1 MKLAGAALVG
11 LSAVI
16 FGVSE
21 SKRISDC
28 GRLRK
33 SLILL
38 LKEIKRGVAQGE
50 PLGSVFASFDD
61 GMLRRTGFLEILRT
75 PADTPLYDALKNCKE
90 TELLTSEEKTALLSY
105 SHRLGKC
112 ADRTEEEERAS
123 DMIRL
128 LEEKRTSLEAP
139 MKQRAELV
147 LRLGVLAAAAVI
159 IVFGL

>member
-1 MKLAGAALVG
+1 MRFVGAALVG
-11 LSAVI
+11 LSAACLGI
-16 FGVSE
+16 SE
-21 SKRISDC
+21 SKRIADGC
-28 GRLRK
+28 RMRK
-33 SLILL
+33 SLIRL
-38 LKEIKRGVAQGE
+38 LKEVKRGISAGE
-50 PLGSVFASFDD
+50 TLGSVFAAFDD
-61 GMLRRTGFLEILRT
+61 GMLTKTGFLGILRT
-75 PADTPLYDALKNCKE
+75 PSDTPLYDALKSCKE